1 MSKRNIVISFFVL
14 LFVVAYFFVYN
25 NPSQNMSADILK
37 TTDAEII
44 KLLKTNTDSAEYMNK
59 YVDFKIGE
67 KTLLNKDS
75 ISAGQNGQ
83 NFQEVYQGLELEDNR
98 YLRVDL
104 MNSAGD
110 WGLITVLDF
119 KTKTVTK
126 AFGLMLIDA
135 SAGIK

>member
-1 MSKRNIVISFFVL
+1 
-14 LFVVAYFFVYN
+14 
-25 NPSQNMSADILK
+25 MSADILK